1 MLTVSPSAP
10 DSPAPS
16 FALIVMV
23 SKLAPVCVPATELIA
38 IAPPLELIVKSTPS
52 SS

>member
-1 MLTVSPSAP
+1 MLTVSVPESTP
-10 DSPAPS
+10 P
-16 FALIVMV
+16 ALIVMV
-23 SKLAPVCVPATELIA
+23 SKLSPVVVPDTELIA